1 VNKPIRTMSIFC
13 MLLFLALLANSTY
26 VMYLQ
31 SGDLADDPNNRRI
44 VEARFSRERG
54 AILVGKNTIAESK
67 KSDDRYLY
75 QRVYANP
82 FKYAHLTG
90 VFNFFG
96 QTGLERTQNDFLSG
110 DDDSLF
116 LTSFLDMISSKSP
129 KGGSVQLTIN
139 PRAQDAAWDGL
150 NEDLPAGTRAS
161 VVALDPSSGKILA
174 MASIPSYDP
183 NKLAS
188 HDTGEVNKVDRRLQ
202 KDDTKPLENRAI
214 QTRLPPGSTFKLVTA
229 AAALENDTVDSADD
243 LVPSGFEFDLPQTD
257 DTIPNH
263 DGSNCGGDRIT
274 LIDAMR
280 VSCNYS
286 FLSLADQLG
295 PEKMH
300 EQAEKF
306 GFNQEYLDDL
316 PGQVE
321 SAYPNNLDPP
331 QTAMSG
337 IGQSEVAATPL
348 QMAMVAAAIANDG
361 VVMTPY
367 LVDNELTPDLEEL
380 PKTEP
385 EELSEAI
392 SPSTAEEL
400 TRMMVE
406 TVATGTGEPAQIP
419 GMDVAGKTGTA
430 QSDPDRPPYAWFV
443 AFAPADD
450 PKVAIAVMV
459 ENSPIDRDEIA
470 GGQLGGPI
478 AKRIIEAVVA
488 Q

>member
-1 VNKPIRTMSIFC
+1 MNKPIRTMSIFC
-13 MLLFLALLANSTY
+13 MLLLLALLANSTY

-75 QRVYANP
+75 QRTYANP
-82 FKYAHLTG
+82 LKYAHLTG
-90 VFNFFG
+90 VFNFYG
-96 QTGLERTQNDFLSG
+96 QTGLEKTQNDFLSG

-116 LTSFLDMISSKSP
+116 LTSFLDMISSRSP

-139 PRAQDAAWDGL
+139 PRAQEAAWDGL
-150 NEDLPAGTRAS
+150 NDLPDGTRAS
-161 VVALDPSSGKILA
+161 VVALQPSSGKILA

-188 HDTGEVNKVDRRLQ
+188 HNLESVNEQDRRLQ
-202 KDDTKPLENRAI
+202 KQEGKPLTNRAI
-214 QTRLPPGSTFKLVTA
+214 ETRLPPGSTFKLVTA
-229 AAALENDTVDSADD
+229 AAAMENGDYDADT
-243 LVPSGFEFDLPQTD
+243 LVPGGTSFDLPQSSES
-257 DTIPNH
+257 IGNH
-263 DGSNCGGDRIT
+263 DGGNCGGDRIT
-274 LIDAMR
+274 MTQALD
-280 VSCNYS
+280 VSCNVT

-295 PEKMH
+295 PEKMR
-300 EQAEKF
+300 EQAEAF
-306 GFNQEYLDDL
+306 GFNQEYFDDL

-321 SAYPNNLDPP
+321 SAYPANLDPP

-348 QMAMVAAAIANDG
+348 QMAMVAAGIANDG
-361 VVMTPY
+361 VVRKPY
-367 LVDNELTPDLEEL
+367 LVDGELTPDLEQL
-380 PKTEP
+380 PKTDP
-385 EELSEAI
+385 EDFSEAI

-400 TRMMVE
+400 TKMMVS
-406 TVATGTGEPAQIP
+406 VVDNGTGKAAQIP
-419 GMDVAGKTGTA
+419 GMQVAGKTGTA

-443 AFAPADD
+443 SFAPADD
-450 PKVAIAVMV
+450 PQVAIAVMV

-470 GGQLGGPI
+470 GGTLGGPI
-478 AKRIIEAVVA
+478 AKRIIEAVV

>member
-1 VNKPIRTMSIFC
+1 MNKPIRTMSIFC

-31 SGDLADDPNNRRI
+31 SGELADDPNNRRI

-67 KSDDRYLY
+67 PSDDRYLY
-75 QRVYANP
+75 QRVYSTP

-96 QTGLERTQNDFLSG
+96 QTALEKTQNDFLSG

-129 KGGSVQLTIN
+129 KGGSVQLTID

-161 VVALDPSSGKILA
+161 AVALEPSTGKILA

-188 HDTGEVNKVDRRLQ
+188 HDLDEVNKQDRRLQ
-202 KDDTKPLENRAI
+202 KDDNKPLDNRAI
-214 QTRLPPGSTFKLVTA
+214 ETRLPPGSTFKLVTA
-229 AAALENDTVDSADD
+229 AAALESGDYDSAED
-243 LVPSGFEFDLPQTD
+243 LVPGGFEFDLPQTD
-257 DTIPNH
+257 DTIGNH
-263 DGSNCGGDRIT
+263 DGGDCGGERIT
-274 LIDAMR
+274 MSSAMQQ
-280 VSCNYS
+280 SCNVS
-286 FLSLADQLG
+286 FLSLANDLG
-295 PEKMH
+295 PEKMR
-300 EQAEKF
+300 EQAEAF

-321 SAYPNNLDPP
+321 SAYPANLDPP

-348 QMAMVAAAIANDG
+348 QMAMVVAAIANDG
-361 VVMTPY
+361 VVMKPY
-367 LVDNELTPDLEEL
+367 LVDNELTPDLEAL

-385 EELSEAI
+385 EDFSEAV

-400 TRMMVE
+400 TKMMVA
-406 TVATGTGEPAQIP
+406 TVDDGTGEPAQID
-419 GMDVAGKTGTA
+419 GVEVAGKTGTA
-430 QSDPDRPPYAWFV
+430 QSAAERNPYAWFV
-443 AFAPADD
+443 AFAPDHD
-450 PKVAIAVMV
+450 VAVAVMIQDAAGV
-459 ENSPIDRDEIA
+459 GRDEIA
-470 GGQLGGPI
+470 GGRLGGPI
-478 AKRIIEAVVA
+478 AKSIIEAVIE
-488 Q
+488 

>member
-1 VNKPIRTMSIFC
+1 MNKPIRTMSIFC

-82 FKYAHLTG
+82 QKYAHLTG
-90 VFNFFG
+90 YFSFFNS
-96 QTGLERTQNDFLSG
+96 TGLERTQNEFLSG

-116 LTSFLDMISSKSP
+116 FTSFLDMISSKSP
-129 KGGSVQLTIN
+129 EGGSVQLTIN
-139 PRAQDAAWDGL
+139 RKAQDAAWEGL
-150 NEDLPAGTRAS
+150 TEDLPEGTRAS
-161 VVALDPSSGKILA
+161 VVALEPSSGKILA

-188 HDTGEVNKVDRRLQ
+188 HDFGAVDKEDRRLQ
-202 KDDTKPLENRAI
+202 NDDTKPLDNRAI
-214 QTRLPPGSTFKLVTA
+214 ETRLPPGSTFKLVTA
-229 AAALENDTVDSADD
+229 AAALESGDYDSADD
-243 LVPSGFEFDLPQTD
+243 LVAGGFKFDLPQSGD
-257 DTIPNH
+257 EIGNH
-263 DGSNCGGDRIT
+263 DGGDCGGERIT
-274 LIDAMR
+274 MTDAMR
-280 VSCNYS
+280 QSCNVS
-286 FLSLADQLG
+286 FLTLANDLG
-295 PEKMH
+295 AAKMR
-300 EQAEKF
+300 EQAEAF
-306 GFNQEYLDDL
+306 GFNQKYLKDL

-321 SAYPNNLDPP
+321 SAYPDNLDKP

-348 QMAMVAAAIANDG
+348 QMAMVAAGIANDG
-361 VVMTPY
+361 VVMKPY

-385 EELSEAI
+385 EDFREAV

-400 TRMMVE
+400 TKMMVA
-406 TVATGTGEPAQIP
+406 TVDDGTGSPAQID
-419 GMDVAGKTGTA
+419 GMEVAGKTGTA

-443 AFAPADD
+443 SFAPADD
-450 PKVAIAVMV
+450 PQVAIAVMV

-478 AKRIIEAVVA
+478 AKRIIEAVVN